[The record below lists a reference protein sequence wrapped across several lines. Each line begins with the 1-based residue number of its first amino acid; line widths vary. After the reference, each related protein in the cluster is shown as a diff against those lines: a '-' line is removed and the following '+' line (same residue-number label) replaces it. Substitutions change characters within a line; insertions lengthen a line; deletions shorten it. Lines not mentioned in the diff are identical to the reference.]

1 MFPLDSFKI
10 YCRNIFEIYMG
21 FLEERLKAVGDGF
34 SNMGSDW
41 TLKSIFFVIV
51 LTASFLGAAY
61 YTYITYIQPSM
72 KPTYITNNEFQTDQS
87 VKDAEEHPKETHV
100 GNKHAQFYI
109 FYTDWCPYS
118 QKVLPIWNTDYVI
131 DYKEINGESQAKELE
146 EFQENYLKDA
156 QKNKIDGYPSIYMV
170 KDEQVIEFEAQP
182 TEDTLTEFINTVF

>member
-1 MFPLDSFKI
+1 
-10 YCRNIFEIYMG
+10 MG

-87 VKDAEEHPKETHV
+87 VKDAEEHIDGKTTHV

-118 QKVLPIWNTDYVI
+118 QKVLPIWNKSKSTFNTNINNTDYVI